1 MPVTPLHYFLAY
13 IIHRESKFKLNF
25 PALIV
30 GSMVPDLEVPIIF
43 IISRGKIDRLVLH
56 SILGS
61 MTLGLLISIFISL
74 LIYPRILGFLNCKKE
89 LKCIISKSLIIS
101 SLIGVLSH
109 VLLDALHHE
118 YNPLLYPFSTN
129 SIDIFVLFGDYILA
143 SKIISTVFI
152 ILGSMIL
159 FREIRLGREG
169 FLRRI
174 LLG

>member
-13 IIHRESKFKLNF
+13 IIHRASKFKLNF

-43 IISRGKIDRLVLH
+43 ITSRGEIDRLVLH

-74 LIYPRILGFLNCKKE
+74 LIYPRILGFLNCRKE

-109 VLLDALHHE
+109 VLLDALPFFHKLDRYFRSFWRLYIGIKNNKYYF
-118 YNPLLYPFSTN
+118 YNSW
-129 SIDIFVLFGDYILA
+129 IDDLI
-143 SKIISTVFI
+143 
-152 ILGSMIL
+152 
-159 FREIRLGREG
+159 
-169 FLRRI
+169 
-174 LLG
+174 